1 MYKTSKSAILA
12 TLVGASFIGA
22 GSSLGAAYSSKG
34 AVHTT
39 HHHHQAG
46 GLIDPGLPM
55 IAAGVQEFGLN
66 GRLNWQDETIYN
78 LNVSYG
84 RFVTNNW
91 LLGVDLGIDGVNSR
105 AGYAIGVF
113 AEYNFLTGTKW
124 VPFIG
129 LGVGYNHLR
138 GTGTQVIGGVATTID
153 SSSDSLRARGEFG
166 IKYFMRSNMAL
177 TASMSGFWDTDS
189 LPDRSDFGSQINLG
203 LRYFF

>member
-1 MYKTSKSAILA
+1 MA
-12 TLVGASFIGA
+12 TLAGASLIGA
-22 GSSLGAAYSSKG
+22 GSSFGAAYSTKG
-34 AVHTT
+34 AVHTST
-39 HHHHQAG
+39 QHHQQTG
-46 GLIDPGLPM
+46 GLIDSGLPM

-78 LNVSYG
+78 LNISYG

-113 AEYNFLTGTKW
+113 AEYNFLTGSKW
-124 VPFIG
+124 VPFVGIG
-129 LGVGYNHLR
+129 LGYNHLR
-138 GTGTQVIGGVATTID
+138 GTTTQGLNTID
-153 SSSDSLRARGEFG
+153 TSSDSVRARGEFG
-166 IKYFMRSNMAL
+166 IKYFMRSNMAV

-189 LPDRSDFGSQINLG
+189 LPGRSDFGSQLNFG